1 VTISHPF
8 EVLTMSGPVPDSPA
22 APDIPPIK
30 PYKSAQ
36 YEFND
41 EQNREFSALADAMR
55 VTAGLLQLAGL
66 AFVVLAALTVA
77 HALNAGGSNS
87 IGAFGPAIGLGAAA
101 LLCLCIGFWTG
112 GAATSFRKIAETKN
126 EDVWHLMNA
135 VGSLRAMYG
144 LLRTIILGALVLS
157 VVGLALIAFAMAG
170 R

>member
-1 VTISHPF
+1 MK
-8 EVLTMSGPVPDSPA
+8 E
-22 APDIPPIK
+22 
-30 PYKSAQ
+30 YKSAQ

-55 VTAGLLQLAGL
+55 VTAGLMQLAGL

-77 HALNAGGSNS
+77 HAINANTGGY
-87 IGAFGPAIGLGAAA
+87 GPAIGLGAAA

-144 LLRTIILGALVLS
+144 LLRGIILGSLVLA
-157 VVGLALIAFAMAG
+157 VIGLGMVAFGLMG
-170 R
+170 K

>member
-1 VTISHPF
+1 MKEF
-8 EVLTMSGPVPDSPA
+8 
-22 APDIPPIK
+22 
-30 PYKSAQ
+30 KSAQ

-55 VTAGLLQLAGL
+55 VTGGLMQLAGL
-66 AFVVLAALTVA
+66 GFVVLAALTIA
-77 HALNAGGSNS
+77 HTINANTGGY
-87 IGAFGPAIGLGAAA
+87 GPAIGLGAAA

-144 LLRTIILGALVLS
+144 LLRTIILGTLVLS
-157 VVGLALIAFAMAG
+157 VIGLGLVAFALLNK
-170 R
+170 